1 MPTYE
6 FGRAMT
12 AVDVVMLTV
21 PDFWTSGAAEP
32 RLEVALVMR
41 PAEPFAGKLA
51 LPGTIVR
58 VDADD
63 QGRVDRTDL
72 DAARR
77 VVAEK
82 MTLKPPHLEQLYTW
96 YRRDWDPR
104 GPVTVISYFAL
115 VPFDHFRKVSDGV
128 LTFRP
133 VDDLPKLAF
142 QHNTI
147 VASAV
152 ERVRGKAMYSS
163 LPGLLM
169 PECFT
174 LRELM
179 AMYEAVLG
187 RTGVADGMDLP
198 NFSRKIAKLGILEL
212 VEDRDQKAARQ
223 AEHRNSAR
231 GRRPELYRL
240 SDRSLHT
247 FGRTEFDAMPV
258 RRTTGERKG

>member
-21 PDFWTSGAAEP
+21 PDFWKSAGGES
-32 RLEVALVMR
+32 RLEVALVER
-41 PAEPFAGKLA
+41 TAEPFSGRLA

-58 VDADD
+58 VEAGAE
-63 QGRVDRTDL
+63 GRVDRTDL
-72 DAARR
+72 HAARR

-82 MTLKPPHLEQLYTW
+82 MTLAPPHLEQLYTW
-96 YRRDWDPR
+96 FRHDWDPR

-115 VPFDHFRKVSDGV
+115 VPFDRFCKATDG
-128 LTFRP
+128 LLRFCA
-133 VDDLPKLAF
+133 VDELPKLAF
-142 QHNTI
+142 RHNTI
-147 VASAV
+147 VDKAV

-179 AMYEAVLG
+179 SMYEAVLG
-187 RTGVADGMDLP
+187 RTANADRMDLP
-198 NFSRKIAKLGILEL
+198 NFSRKIAKLGILEP
-212 VEDRDQKAARQ
+212 VEDTSGEAARH
-223 AEHRNSAR
+223 ALARSASR
-231 GRRPELYRL
+231 GRRPEFYRL
-240 SDRSLHT
+240 VDRKLQT
-247 FGRTEFDAMPV
+247 FERTEFDVQPV
-258 RRTTGERKG
+258 RRLTE